1 MRVFKV
7 LDDKSIL
14 KVKMGDFIPL
24 VLVRFPYNYLG
35 ENERFKPYIIREI
48 VKCGF
53 WSKTSSFGAL
63 LFCASPYCKIKKSK
77 DYNFTI
83 YYIDLACA

>member
-14 KVKMGDFIPL
+14 KLKMGNFIPL
-24 VLVRFPYNYLG
+24 FLGRFPYNYLRQ
-35 ENERFKPYIIREI
+35 NELFKLYVIQEI

-63 LFCASPYCKIKKSK
+63 LLCTSPFMQ
-77 DYNFTI
+77 D
-83 YYIDLACA
+83 

>member
-14 KVKMGDFIPL
+14 KLKMGHFIPL
-24 VLVRFPYNYLG
+24 FLVPFPYNYLRQ
-35 ENERFKPYIIREI
+35 NERFKLYVIREI

-53 WSKTSSFGAL
+53 WSKTSSFVTLVARLAFYARLG
-63 LFCASPYCKIKKSK
+63 SPKIIISLM
-77 DYNFTI
+77 I
-83 YYIDLACA
+83 V